1 MTTLFAP
8 KQASD
13 RGFERLYRAHVQDV
27 YRYALMVLR
36 NPTDA
41 EDVAQTTFLKA
52 YRAFQSGDRPQHA
65 RQWLITIAHNTCL
78 TRLRDAKRRPQEVA
92 LEPDLA
98 GSAPRDEGVDVDVRE
113 LVKALGALSFNQRSA
128 LVMRELEGRSYADI
142 AQILDVSSSAVET
155 LLFRARRALREQLE
169 GPLTCGE
176 AERALS
182 LQLDGRLAG
191 EERTRL
197 RAHLRECAECATLAR
212 RQRARRAA
220 LKGLGPLPLPASLT
234 TWGGG
239 TIAGTGLAAKAAA
252 VLVAGAV
259 TAGVGT
265 HATSA
270 DSLSNPLAR
279 PAAQAQQQQQEQ
291 RAVTQPPAPA
301 RVSAKTRAKAA
312 PGRAAPAAGTAGTAP
327 PTVATSASAPAP
339 SAAPA
344 PESAAARTAPT
355 LALPTVAVPKLPAPL
370 PEPPPL
376 PPLPSPPALPTLPVQ
391 PPALPPPPALPAP
404 PPLPSPPTL
413 PPVVP
418 KLP

>member
-1 MTTLFAP
+1 MTPLFAP
-8 KQASD
+8 KQSSD

-41 EDVAQTTFLKA
+41 EDVTQTTFLKA
-52 YRAFQSGDRPQHA
+52 YRALQKGDRPRHG
-65 RQWLITIAHNTCL
+65 RRWLITIAHNTCR

-98 GSAPRDEGVDVDVRE
+98 GSAPRDEDVDVDVRE
-113 LVKALGALSFNQRSA
+113 LVQALGALSFNQRAA
-128 LVMRELEGRSYADI
+128 LVMRELEGRSYAGI
-142 AQILDVSSSAVET
+142 AQMLDVSTSAVET

-212 RQRARRAA
+212 RERARRAA
-220 LKGLGPLPLPASLT
+220 LRSLGPLPLPASLT

-239 TIAGTGLAAKAAA
+239 TVAGTGLAAKAAA
-252 VLVAGAV
+252 VLAAGAV
-259 TAGVGT
+259 AAGAGT
-265 HATSA
+265 TVTSA
-270 DSLSNPLAR
+270 DALSRSVAR
-279 PAAQAQQQQQEQ
+279 PAAKAQQQEP
-291 RAVTQPPAPA
+291 RAVAQPVTAA
-301 RVSAKTRAKAA
+301 QVRAKTRAKPA
-312 PGRAAPAAGTAGTAP
+312 PERGAPAAGTEGTAP
-327 PTVATSASAPAP
+327 TPVATSASAPAP

-344 PESAAARTAPT
+344 PESAAARAQPT
-355 LALPTVAVPKLPAPL
+355 LAVPTVAAPELPSVAVPELPAPL

-376 PPLPSPPALPTLPVQ
+376 PPLPAP
-391 PPALPPPPALPAP
+391 PPPPALPIELPTLP
-404 PPLPSPPTL
+404 PPPAL

>member
-1 MTTLFAP
+1 MTPLLAP
-8 KQASD
+8 KHSND

-41 EDVAQTTFLKA
+41 EDVTQTTFLKA
-52 YRAFQSGDRPQHA
+52 YRALQKGDRPRHA
-65 RQWLITIAHNTCL
+65 RQWLITIAHNTCR

-98 GSAPRDEGVDVDVRE
+98 GSAARGEDVDVRE
-113 LVKALGALSFNQRSA
+113 LVKALGALAFNQRAA

-142 AQILDVSSSAVET
+142 AQMLDVSTSAVET

-182 LQLDGRLAG
+182 LQLDGRLEG

-212 RQRARRAA
+212 RERARRAA
-220 LKGLGPLPLPASLT
+220 LRSLGPLPLPASLT

-239 TIAGTGLAAKAAA
+239 TVAGTGVAAKAAA
-252 VLVAGAV
+252 VLAAGAV
-259 TAGVGT
+259 AAGAGT
-265 HATSA
+265 TVTSA
-270 DSLSNPLAR
+270 DALSRPVAR
-279 PAAQAQQQQQEQ
+279 TATKTQQQEP
-291 RAVTQPPAPA
+291 RAVAQPPTAA
-301 RVSAKTRAKAA
+301 EVRATTRAKPAPESPAPTAGAA
-312 PGRAAPAAGTAGTAP
+312 ETEGTAP
-327 PTVATSASAPAP
+327 TPVATPASASAP

-344 PESAAARTAPT
+344 PESAAARAQPT
-355 LALPTVAVPKLPAPL
+355 LAVPTVTVPTVAVPELPAPL

-376 PPLPSPPALPTLPVQ
+376 PAP
-391 PPALPPPPALPAP
+391 PPPPALPVELPALPQP
-404 PPLPSPPTL
+404 PEL